1 MKLGKRTV
9 FASDSKQLFIPFPNF
24 SFQLS
29 IMHMESIDNASLT
42 IDSKLTKILPTQK
55 NPQDSIFLF
64 FSILSFTFMQEAMAG
79 ADIFRKSP
87 NDLYFFTLAIILY
100 IHLECCVHNASMKG
114 HQSAPNKKRKK
125 KKAFKRVLKLRETY
139 QLLLVLHIW

>member
-42 IDSKLTKILPTQK
+42 IDSKLKKILPTQK

-64 FSILSFTFMQEAMAG
+64 FFYLVFYFHAG
-79 ADIFRKSP
+79 SHGRCRHFRKI
-87 NDLYFFTLAIILY
+87 A
-100 IHLECCVHNASMKG
+100 
-114 HQSAPNKKRKK
+114 
-125 KKAFKRVLKLRETY
+125 
-139 QLLLVLHIW
+139 

>member
-1 MKLGKRTV
+1 
-9 FASDSKQLFIPFPNF
+9 
-24 SFQLS
+24 
-29 IMHMESIDNASLT
+29 
-42 IDSKLTKILPTQK
+42 
-55 NPQDSIFLF
+55 
-64 FSILSFTFMQEAMAG
+64 MAG
-79 ADIFRKSP
+79 ADIFGKSP